1 MLRACRALLLTIA
14 ADVATVSSG
23 QRVGPVHGGLI
34 HVVDRITSLLESRG
48 MAKTEV
54 MGSLHA
60 LALQG
65 ITPGAADSMNEILT
79 RVIYEIEQ
87 KVETKI
93 KAGHASTQTAIN
105 EKITDLEAATTA
117 VVTEKKKADG
127 LDVAWFQCIA
137 AEKAKRV
144 DIENA
149 EEALKKAQQ
158 AQIAPCKLQNDRRYF
173 DTDPNADK
181 YNFACNFNDGD
192 HCDTQMKSWQAEVD
206 QLVSGTESGAQYATA
221 QWTEAKAA
229 CDQAKADV
237 AAAESALEAA
247 NAAWGAQRRQC
258 LAAHESRVVA
268 MCIFGAH
275 LQRKCEMA
283 AAYSDLIAEVN
294 KKNGGEHSHSD
305 RMSEWQGTAVAKCM
319 LKQVT
324 EGKEITSAGLDACY
338 QSVNFDR
345 DVGVLD
351 QKESTFADLT
361 SPAKF
366 TCKDSTI
373 SFYGQTWE
381 VPEGDAPHSSEY
393 VTKSFQPAV
402 SVAVDTAPFA
412 FCGGGNNGGKDV
424 DSKHKLVDGCSR
436 GGRTFSQYG
445 EPREESGDQ
454 RAGEAI
460 CCNEEGQATRNV
472 RDGEPL
478 FNSNARGRRILSH
491 KDCTAGRVVQRG
503 EEPTKTFH
511 EAEAFCADAGLR
523 LCRTQAEVDSSC
535 HTGCHF
541 DFAMVWLGA

>member
-1 MLRACRALLLTIA
+1 MTIA
-14 ADVATVSSG
+14 AHGATESFAVRTNQKANKERSI
-23 QRVGPVHGGLI
+23 I
-34 HVVDRITSLLESRG
+34 HVVDRISSLLESRG

-65 ITPGAADSMNEILT
+65 ITPGAADSMNEILN
-79 RVIYEIEQ
+79 RVIAEIEQ

-105 EKITDLEAATTA
+105 EKIADLEASTTE
-117 VVTEKKKADG
+117 VVSEKKKADG

-144 DIENA
+144 DIEEA
-149 EEALKKAQQ
+149 EENLKKAQQ
-158 AQIAPCKLQNDRRYF
+158 AQVAPCKLQEDRRYF

-181 YNFACNFNDGD
+181 YNFACSFNDGD
-192 HCDTQMKSWQAEVD
+192 DCDTRMKDWQAEVD
-206 QLVSGTESGAQYATA
+206 ELVSGTESGAQYATS
-221 QWTEAKAA
+221 QWTEAKNA
-229 CDQAKADV
+229 CNQAKADV

-247 NAAWGAQRRQC
+247 NAGWGKKKRDC

-268 MCIFGAH
+268 MCLFGAH

-283 AAYSDLIAEVN
+283 AAYSNLIAEVN
-294 KKNGGEHSHSD
+294 KKNGGEHSHPD
-305 RMSEWQGTAVAKCM
+305 RVSEWQGTAVAKCM
-319 LKQVT
+319 LKQVA
-324 EGKEITSAGLDACY
+324 EGYEITSASLDACY

-366 TCKDSTI
+366 TCKETTI

-393 VTKSFQPAV
+393 ATKSFQPEV

-412 FCGGGNNGGKDV
+412 FCGGGDNGGKEV
-424 DSKHKLVDGCSR
+424 DSKHQLVDGCSR
-436 GGRTFSQYG
+436 SGQTFSQYG
-445 EPREESGDQ
+445 APREESGDQ

-460 CCNEEGQATRNV
+460 CCTEDGEATRNV
-472 RDGEPL
+472 RNGEPL
-478 FNSNARGRRILSH
+478 FNSRSDGRRTLSH
-491 KDCTAGRVVQRG
+491 NDCTSGRVVRRG
-503 EEPTKTFH
+503 EEPTMTFH
-511 EAEAFCADAGLR
+511 EAEAFCAEAGLG
-523 LCRTQAEVDSSC
+523 LCRSQAEVDSSC

-541 DFAMVWLGA
+541 DFAMVWLRA